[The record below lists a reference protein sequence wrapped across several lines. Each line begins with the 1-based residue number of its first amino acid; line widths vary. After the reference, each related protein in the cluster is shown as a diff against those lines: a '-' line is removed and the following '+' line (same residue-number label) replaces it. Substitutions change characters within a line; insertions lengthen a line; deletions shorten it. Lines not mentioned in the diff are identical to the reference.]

1 MDAAIFFLDMA
12 IFLHR
17 VARGLI
23 GQVGGAKGEIE
34 KLGLLSK
41 ANPTLSDDL
50 RAHTVQALFGTIWTR
65 DGLDLK
71 TRSLVTLTS
80 LIALNRD
87 NELRLHFR
95 GARNLG
101 ITRETIEEVIL
112 HVAHYA
118 GWPVSISASAVLD
131 EVWKEMDEETQT

>member
-1 MDAAIFFLDMA
+1 MSYDIDEEKMAAGAAI
-12 IFLHR
+12 
-17 VARGLI
+17 V
-23 GQVGGAKGEIE
+23 E

-41 ANPTLSDDL
+41 ANPAISDDL
-50 RAHTVQALFGTIWTR
+50 RAHTMQALFGTIWTR
-65 DGLDLK
+65 DGIDLK

-80 LIALNRD
+80 LMALNREH
-87 NELRLHFR
+87 ELTLHIR

-118 GWPVSISASAVLD
+118 GWPVAITASSVLD
-131 EVWKEMDEETQT
+131 AVWKEMDEETDQ

>member
-1 MDAAIFFLDMA
+1 MAAGAAI
-12 IFLHR
+12 
-17 VARGLI
+17 V
-23 GQVGGAKGEIE
+23 E

-80 LIALNRD
+80 VIALNRD

>member
-1 MDAAIFFLDMA
+1 MSYDIDEEKMAAGAAI
-12 IFLHR
+12 
-17 VARGLI
+17 V
-23 GQVGGAKGEIE
+23 E

-41 ANPTLSDDL
+41 ANPAISDDL

-65 DGLDLK
+65 DGIDLK

-80 LIALNRD
+80 LMALNREH
-87 NELRLHFR
+87 ELTLHIR

-118 GWPVSISASAVLD
+118 GWPVAITASSVLD
-131 EVWKEMDEETQT
+131 AVWKEMDEETDQ

>member
-1 MDAAIFFLDMA
+1 MSYNIDEERMAAGAAI
-12 IFLHR
+12 
-17 VARGLI
+17 V
-23 GQVGGAKGEIE
+23 E

-41 ANPTLSDDL
+41 SNPSISDDL

-65 DGLDLK
+65 DGIDLK

-80 LIALNRD
+80 LMALNREH
-87 NELRLHFR
+87 ELTLHIR

-101 ITRETIEEVIL
+101 ITREIIEEVIL

-118 GWPVSISASAVLD
+118 GWPVAITASSVLD
-131 EVWKEMDEETQT
+131 AVWKEMDEEEDQ

>member
-1 MDAAIFFLDMA
+1 MSYDVDDEKMAA
-12 IFLHR
+12 
-17 VARGLI
+17 
-23 GQVGGAKGEIE
+23 GAVIVE

-65 DGLDLK
+65 DGLDLE

>member
-1 MDAAIFFLDMA
+1 MSYDIDEERMAAGAAI
-12 IFLHR
+12 
-17 VARGLI
+17 V
-23 GQVGGAKGEIE
+23 E

-41 ANPTLSDDL
+41 ANPAISDDL

-65 DGLDLK
+65 DGIDLK

-80 LIALNRD
+80 LMALNREH
-87 NELRLHFR
+87 ELTLHIR

-101 ITRETIEEVIL
+101 ITREIIEEIIL

-118 GWPVSISASAVLD
+118 GWPVAITASSVLD
-131 EVWKEMDEETQT
+131 AVWKEMDEEKDQ